1 MRLVTD
7 IINQYF
13 QRIHEILK
21 IDKIEYSKKHD
32 KKKLAEKT
40 ETPEEESTE
49 NDQPMKTEP

>member
-7 IINQYF
+7 MINQYF

-21 IDKIEYSKKHD
+21 IDKIEYSKKYD